1 MVSQLEQPAT
11 VARSVPAMDGASALS
26 LPPGVDF
33 SVVLRAPLFR
43 ELTPEQVTR
52 FLALGTARTVT
63 AGEEIIAEGNT
74 DTDTFVILRG
84 KVDVLKKLPPVLPG
98 GAEQQKSIVQLTA
111 PMMGIFAMGAPNM
124 LGGLGRSATVAAVE
138 DCDAIVVSKEAY
150 ERLCREDPLLGYFM
164 TRNIAM
170 QIIKDL
176 NDTNARVVKLT
187 QALTLALQKRQ

>member
-1 MVSQLEQPAT
+1 
-11 VARSVPAMDGASALS
+11 
-26 LPPGVDF
+26 
-33 SVVLRAPLFR
+33 
-43 ELTPEQVTR
+43 
-52 FLALGTARTVT
+52 
-63 AGEEIIAEGNT
+63 
-74 DTDTFVILRG
+74 
-84 KVDVLKKLPPVLPG
+84 VLKKLPPVLPG

-124 LGGLGRSATVAAVE
+124 LGGLGRSATVVAVE

-150 ERLCREDPLLGYFM
+150 ERLCREDPLLGYIM

-170 QIIKDL
+170 QIIRDL